1 MYEKNSKKIP
11 DKIRV
16 ILKEM
21 LDYLV
26 QYNYAKE
33 KSKTLEE
40 MLRACAC
47 ICSTSKC
54 SMDIGGERT
63 FIP

>member
-1 MYEKNSKKIP
+1 
-11 DKIRV
+11 
-16 ILKEM
+16 
-21 LDYLV
+21 
-26 QYNYAKE
+26 
-33 KSKTLEE
+33 

-63 FIP
+63 FIPWNLGSWKSS